1 LPPKPPETKEAAAH
15 AETEVVESGNNRNT
29 EEERGEGDRAGPT
42 RSFRLNT
49 NAAIYTMAVPDKSE
63 TLYEINKWGILD

>member
-29 EEERGEGDRAGPT
+29 ESIFSGGLHM
-42 RSFRLNT
+42 S
-49 NAAIYTMAVPDKSE
+49 
-63 TLYEINKWGILD
+63 LYSKIWRFGVKIHLQQGL